1 MDPGKE
7 MGRGGALLLPV
18 PRNASQLVGALVRK
32 PAPLCEPPHEAP
44 VPRHP

>member
-7 MGRGGALLLPV
+7 MGQC